1 MSDLINLIETI
12 AIKSNERFHAIQLR
26 LDEKSATANND
37 IYPTIDAHGRR
48 HAPCDAYIWDDVM
61 YQGGA
66 YLHTPVH
73 ILEML
78 EESGVLLGSF
88 DSSKFIKRTK
98 LKADLDIFNQIKR
111 LCNTYKIDMEVKHGA
126 VWNEGEC
133 YIYMSSKKSSLI
145 EAIEVYAKEAKEAY
159 FQSLRVG
166 KGIAPVGKLSID
178 GVVLSIKEVEF
189 TRELYRGHNETT
201 ISYKCII
208 QLENK
213 STVYG
218 SVPAKIELDNL
229 IGKTVRLTANFEHAQ
244 GDQTHSFYKRPSKA
258 SIVLATV

>member
-1 MSDLINLIETI
+1 MSDLLNLIETI

-26 LDEKSATANND
+26 LDEKSATVNND
-37 IYPTIDAHGRR
+37 VYPTIDVYGRR
-48 HAPCDAYIWDDVM
+48 HAPCDAYMWDDVI

-66 YLHTPVH
+66 YLHTPADV
-73 ILEML
+73 LEML
-78 EESGVLLGSF
+78 EESGVLMGSF
-88 DSSKFIKRTK
+88 NSSQFVKRAK
-98 LKADLDIFNQIKR
+98 LKADLSIFGEIER
-111 LCNTYKIDMEVKHGA
+111 LCNKYKIDMEVKHGA
-126 VWNEGEC
+126 VWNYNEC

-159 FQSLRVG
+159 FESLRVG
-166 KGIAPVGKLSID
+166 KGIAPMGKLSID
-178 GVVLSIKEVEF
+178 GVVLSIKEVDF
-189 TRELYRGHNETT
+189 TRELYRGRSETT
-201 ISYKCII
+201 TSYKCII

-258 SIVLATV
+258 SIVLTTA